1 MRGVCSNTGG
11 GLVSRTGYGV
21 SDAAGQYIGPTTD
34 TRLQQRFISPHI
46 MVNGSPIVGSPSSTS
61 SSVYNSPGADIVSR
75 DTRDAENRRAD
86 GRSLINNHGHS
97 SSSSSLVDKMTVGQG
112 IQFFFPPHS

>member
-1 MRGVCSNTGG
+1 MCSNTGG
-11 GLVSRTGYGV
+11 GLVSRTAYGV

-34 TRLQQRFISPHI
+34 TRLQQRFINPHI
-46 MVNGSPIVGSPSSTS
+46 MVNGSPIVGSPSSTG

-97 SSSSSLVDKMTVGQG
+97 SSSSSSSLVDKMTVGQG
-112 IQFFFPPHS
+112 IRFFFPPRS